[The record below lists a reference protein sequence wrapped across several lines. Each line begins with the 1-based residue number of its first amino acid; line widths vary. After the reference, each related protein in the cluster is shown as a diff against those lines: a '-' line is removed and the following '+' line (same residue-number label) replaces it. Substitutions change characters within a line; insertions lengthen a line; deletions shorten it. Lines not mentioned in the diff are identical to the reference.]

1 MIDEAYITKLTEEK
15 TEGTDIFIVEVKM
28 TAGKLMVFL
37 DKPTGLTIQEC
48 AEISRYIQT
57 YIEESGILDNHDLE
71 VSSPGTDYPLR
82 VIQQYHRRVGREVKV
97 VTNDNVEK
105 TGILLTVTD
114 DGIEIKETITHKEKN
129 KKITETVDSMLPF
142 SAIKET
148 KVVISFKK

>member
-37 DKPTGLTIQEC
+37 DKPTGITIQEC

-82 VIQQYHRRVGREVKV
+82 VIQQSHRRVGREVKV

>member
-37 DKPTGLTIQEC
+37 DKPTGITIQEC